1 MRWKWRKGNGGVGS
15 EQGMALVV
23 ALITVMILLLSTAA
37 LVTTAIT
44 ETFTA
49 QTAEDSARAFL
60 VADAAA
66 ARALASLRLDANW
79 AEADPRG
86 QDAVGRC
93 PGGALY
99 DLLAGECMSNVPYP
113 RYGAIAASAPAPPGG
128 ISEPVC
134 AAKAVTGPV
143 ASPSP
148 LPEAQSFGRYTV
160 TVLEASGPNEVRLRA
175 VGMVGRAS
183 RGFEFT
189 VNRVTPADSV
199 AYSALR
205 VDATRV
211 GNGTFR
217 IHGSVYVRG
226 DWEFKGNSQQLNDRP
241 VSAGDSEDPVYD
253 NQTFVCGNLILQGN
267 AQIGTPQKP
276 MLGVHIA
283 GERIN
288 RGGAMEVHKLLQDR
302 VVPDIRL
309 ANVLRAAKC
318 IRGVPDE
325 TLSPPINEENCNAEF
340 PGLWGSYTNAL
351 DGGQMVYLYLCEG
364 TWTEGRAKDLSLAP
378 APPRAR
384 CGPGTPEKWA
394 LPKLDRDSVPPQVDG
409 QCFDKVRA
417 GAPLRDVLKHCA
429 AYYDAAAAKLYVS
442 GRWIDA
448 DGRVRSGTQVIYVP
462 GSVSVLQDVEYRV
475 EDLDDRLNN
484 DPTEACD
491 PTRGDSDPC
500 RPDDGA
506 LVVVACERGTACNPS
521 NASPTYGFDVQE
533 MLRAQRWASRGFF
546 YPQTTFPTRDLL
558 TVLVHGRV
566 RFGLSGN
573 SENQEL
579 NLVVLSGCEVSLPPE
594 RCDLTMQKN
603 LQLYGSVISR
613 LLVFEQ
619 NVDLYQVPDLRRY
632 LPITLDNFLAAP
644 GGSAVVVT
652 SWREIG
658 F

>member
-1 MRWKWRKGNGGVGS
+1 MRRKWGVGS
-15 EQGMALVV
+15 SRIGPERGMALVV
-23 ALITVMILLLSTAA
+23 ALITVMVLLLFTAA
-37 LVTTAIT
+37 LVTAAIT

-79 AEADPRG
+79 AEADPGGR
-86 QDAVGRC
+86 DAVGRC
-93 PGGALY
+93 EGGVLY
-99 DLLAGECMSNVPYP
+99 DLLGGECMRDVPYP
-113 RYGAIAASAPAPPGG
+113 RYGAIAASATAPPGG
-128 ISEPVC
+128 ASEPVC
-134 AAKAVTGPV
+134 AAKSVTSSA

-148 LPEAQSFGRYTV
+148 LPDAQSFGRYTV
-160 TVLEASGPNEVRLRA
+160 TVLGTSGPNEIRLRA
-175 VGMVGRAS
+175 VGTVGRAS

-189 VNRVTPADSV
+189 VHRVTPADFVS
-199 AYSALR
+199 YSALR

-241 VSAGDSEDPVYD
+241 VSTGDSEDPVYD

-283 GERIN
+283 GERID
-288 RGGAMEVHKLLQDR
+288 RGGAMEVYKLLQDK

-309 ANVLRAAKC
+309 ANVFRATRC
-318 IRGVPDE
+318 IRGLEDP
-325 TLSPPINEENCNAEF
+325 TPQPPINEENCTREF
-340 PGLWGSYTNAL
+340 PGLWDRYTNHL
-351 DGGQMVYLYLCEG
+351 DASGSASRLVVLKPPGGSGSWVEDSTQTQNLTLG
-364 TWTEGRAKDLSLAP
+364 TQEWRIPKRGKVDACKNHSSGASL
-378 APPRAR
+378 
-384 CGPGTPEKWA
+384 G
-394 LPKLDRDSVPPQVDG
+394 
-409 QCFDKVRA
+409 
-417 GAPLRDVLKHCA
+417 DVLRHCA
-429 AYYDAAAAKLYVS
+429 AYYYYDRNEAKGTLYVAA
-442 GRWIDA
+442 G
-448 DGRVRSGTQVIYVP
+448 QVIYIP
-462 GSVSVLQDVEYRV
+462 GSLSVLRDVDYRV
-475 EDLDDRLNN
+475 DD
-484 DPTEACD
+484 DPTQACN
-491 PTRGDSDPC
+491 PAAGDSDPC

-506 LVVVACERGTACNPS
+506 LLVVACESGTACNPNS
-521 NASPTYGFDVQE
+521 ASPAYGFDVRE
-533 MLRAQRWASRGFF
+533 MLRAQRRASSGVF

-573 SENQEL
+573 PANQEI
-579 NLVVLSGCEVSLPPE
+579 NLVVLSGCEAGLPPE

-632 LPITLDNFLAAP
+632 LPLTLDNFLAAP

>member
-1 MRWKWRKGNGGVGS
+1 MKATRRLAEVWRSAARTESGA
-15 EQGMALVV
+15 ALVI
-23 ALITVMILLLSTAA
+23 ALLTIVVMMLLTAA
-37 LVTTAIT
+37 LVTASMT
-44 ETFTA
+44 ETFSA

-79 AEADPRG
+79 AEADPG
-86 QDAVGRC
+86 GKDAVGRC
-93 PGGALY
+93 LGGALY

-189 VNRVTPADSV
+189 VNRVTPADFVS
-199 AYSALR
+199 YSALR

-267 AQIGTPQKP
+267 AQIGTLQKP

-325 TLSPPINEENCNAEF
+325 NLSPPINEENCNAEF
-340 PGLWGSYTNAL
+340 PELWDRYTNAL
-351 DGGQMVYLYLCEG
+351 DPDGALVVL
-364 TWTEGRAKDLSLAP
+364 R
-378 APPRAR
+378 PPQ
-384 CGPGTPEKWA
+384 GNETGWQ
-394 LPKLDRDSVPPQVDG
+394 RDSTQTRDLTLGRQKWRIPKRGQVEACSSASEALDALNE
-409 QCFDKVRA
+409 VLRA
-417 GAPLRDVLKHCA
+417 CA
-429 AYYDAAAAKLYVS
+429 AYYDGGGNLYVAA
-442 GRWIDA
+442 R
-448 DGRVRSGTQVIYVP
+448 QVIYIP
-462 GSVSVLQDVEYRV
+462 GALSVTRDVDYRV
-475 EDLDDRLNN
+475 DD
-484 DPTEACD
+484 DPRQPCNPDAGEQQ
-491 PTRGDSDPC
+491 DPC
-500 RPDDGA
+500 KKGDGS
-506 LVVVACERGTACNPS
+506 LFVVACEAGTPCDPGRS
-521 NASPTYGFDVQE
+521 SPAYGLDVRE
-533 MLRAQRWASRGFF
+533 MLRAQAQRCKVRSDFSIPKLPSPA
-546 YPQTTFPTRDLL
+546 TTSSP
-558 TVLVHGRV
+558 
-566 RFGLSGN
+566 
-573 SENQEL
+573 
-579 NLVVLSGCEVSLPPE
+579 C
-594 RCDLTMQKN
+594 
-603 LQLYGSVISR
+603 
-613 LLVFEQ
+613 
-619 NVDLYQVPDLRRY
+619 
-632 LPITLDNFLAAP
+632 
-644 GGSAVVVT
+644 
-652 SWREIG
+652 W
-658 F
+658 